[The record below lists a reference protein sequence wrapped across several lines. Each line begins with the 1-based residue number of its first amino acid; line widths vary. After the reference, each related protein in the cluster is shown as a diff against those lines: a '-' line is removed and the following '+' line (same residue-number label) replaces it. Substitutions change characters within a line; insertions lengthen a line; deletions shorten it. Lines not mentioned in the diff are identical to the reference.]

1 MTRAGSPF
9 ASASTRLVDQ
19 NSFHEI
25 GAISGIAEYD
35 ENNELKHLTPANCV
49 FGRGKID
56 GRTVVV
62 VGDDFTVRG
71 GSADASISTKPLM
84 AEEMA
89 HDFRLPI
96 IRVIEGSGGGG
107 SVKTIET
114 KGAANLPGGVGGTRW
129 YWYTTANM
137 ARVPVV
143 GLGLGS
149 VAGLGA
155 ARLAATHYSVMTKN
169 SAMFVAGPPVV
180 KRLGQDLTKQELGGA
195 DIQTRAGGVD
205 DAVDTEEE
213 AFERA
218 RRFLSYLPSSVYEL
232 PPTMPCNDDPERA
245 EESLMKAV
253 PRNRRQ
259 VYKMRPIIDAVV
271 DKGSF
276 FEVNANF
283 GRPIIT
289 GLARLE
295 GRAVLLLAS
304 DPFHYGGS
312 WTAEACQKV
321 VRWVDFAETFHLPVV
336 YLMDCPGFMIGLEA
350 EKSAT
355 IRHGVRAM
363 AAVNQT
369 TVPWC
374 TIIVR
379 NAFGVAGVVHQP
391 ANRFSMRYAWPSAYW
406 GSLPLE
412 GGIEAAYRADI
423 DAADD
428 PEAKLKE
435 IEDRLNKLR
444 SPFRS
449 AEKFWVEE
457 VIDPRKTRSLLCEFA
472 RLAEPL
478 RTDDRADAEKA
489 APSVMASRDGRRQP
503 EHGALVHDHRA
514 QFLRRRRR
522 GAQPAD
528 RFSMRYAW
536 PSAYWGSLPLE
547 GGIEAAYRADI
558 DAADDPK
565 AKLKEIEDRLNKLR
579 SPFRSAE
586 KFWVEE
592 IIDPRKTRSLLCEFA
607 RLAEPIRTPGP
618 ATNMAIGREEA
629 NGERGEQRV
638 ANALLAIRSS
648 SRHHRLRRAARSP
661 ARSAPRR
668 RRARRRRRTP
678 ADRSQAPSATG
689 RRRRPRSPRPAGGR
703 QRSSRTPDWRAP
715 ARTAARSAAPSA
727 ARWRSSRARRTS
739 QTATGRRTRNR

>member
-1 MTRAGSPF
+1 MNWKPELDELARREAF
-9 ASASTRLVDQ
+9 AREMGGVDKVKRQHDQGRLTVRERIDGLIDKG
-19 NSFHEI
+19 SFHEI
-25 GAISGIAEYD
+25 GAVSGIGEYD
-35 ENNELKHLTPANCV
+35 VHGELKHVSPANCV
-49 FGRGKID
+49 FGRARVD

-71 GSADASISTKPLM
+71 GSADASISAKPLM

-96 IRVIEGSGGGG
+96 IRIIEGSGGGG

-114 KGAANLPGGVGGTRW
+114 KGAANLPGGIGGTRW
-129 YWYTTANM
+129 YRFTTENL

-143 GLGLGS
+143 ALGLGS

-155 ARLAATHYSVMTKN
+155 ARLAASHYSIMTKA

-180 KRLGQDLTKQELGGA
+180 KRLGQDLSKQDLGGA
-195 DIQTRAGGVD
+195 DIQTRAG
-205 DAVDTEEE
+205 AVDHAVETEAE
-213 AFERA
+213 AFACA

-232 PPTMPCNDDPERA
+232 PPTLPCHDDPERID
-245 EESLMKAV
+245 EGLTKAV

-259 VYKMRPIIDAVV
+259 VYKMRPIIESVV

-276 FEVNANF
+276 FEVAGNF
-283 GRPIIT
+283 GKPVIV

-295 GRAVLLLAS
+295 GRAVMLLAS

-312 WTAEACQKV
+312 WTADACQKV

-336 YLMDCPGFMIGLEA
+336 YLMDCPGFMIGLDA
-350 EKSAT
+350 EKAAT

-374 TIIVR
+374 TVILR

-391 ANRFSMRYAWPSAYW
+391 ADRFSIRYAWPSAYW

-423 DAADD
+423 DAA
-428 PEAKLKE
+428 
-435 IEDRLNKLR
+435 ED
-444 SPFRS
+444 
-449 AEKFWVEE
+449 
-457 VIDPRKTRSLLCEFA
+457 
-472 RLAEPL
+472 
-478 RTDDRADAEKA
+478 KA
-489 APSVMASRDGRRQP
+489 
-503 EHGALVHDHRA
+503 
-514 QFLRRRRR
+514 
-522 GAQPAD
+522 
-528 RFSMRYAW
+528 
-536 PSAYWGSLPLE
+536 
-547 GGIEAAYRADI
+547 
-558 DAADDPK
+558 

-607 RLAEPIRTPGP
+607 RLAEPLRTPGP
-618 ATNMAIGREEA
+618 PANMT
-629 NGERGEQRV
+629 
-638 ANALLAIRSS
+638 IR
-648 SRHHRLRRAARSP
+648 P
-661 ARSAPRR
+661 
-668 RRARRRRRTP
+668 
-678 ADRSQAPSATG
+678 
-689 RRRRPRSPRPAGGR
+689 
-703 QRSSRTPDWRAP
+703 
-715 ARTAARSAAPSA
+715 
-727 ARWRSSRARRTS
+727 
-739 QTATGRRTRNR
+739 